1 MGISIIAKYNPKI
14 NCSMGY
20 IRFGNIRED
29 IAKAYNKELGD
40 IYSDSFK
47 FLHDKQKFE
56 EIDRRFEELFNKS
69 DERTQTLMKFLS
81 EPDTDGTAPAEACKI
96 IFELKNKVLASNAE
110 YKNYQK
116 MYLEPFFKVIGKG
129 CSSGIKWY

>member
-1 MGISIIAKYNPKI
+1 MGISIIAKHNPKI

-56 EIDRRFEELFNKS
+56 ETNRSFVELFNKS

-96 IFELKNKVLASNAE
+96 ILELKNKVFISNSE

-116 MYLEPFFKVIGKG
+116 MYLEPFFKVIEKG
-129 CSSGIKWY
+129 CSLGIKWY

>member
-1 MGISIIAKYNPKI
+1 MGISIIANDNPEI
-14 NCSMGY
+14 DCSMGY

-56 EIDRRFEELFNKS
+56 ETNRRFTELFNKS

-96 IFELKNKVLASNAE
+96 ILELKNKVFTSNSE

-116 MYLEPFFKVIGKG
+116 MYLEPFFKVIEKG
-129 CSSGIKWY
+129 CDNGIKWF

>member
-47 FLHDKQKFE
+47 FLHDK
-56 EIDRRFEELFNKS
+56 
-69 DERTQTLMKFLS
+69 
-81 EPDTDGTAPAEACKI
+81 
-96 IFELKNKVLASNAE
+96 
-110 YKNYQK
+110 
-116 MYLEPFFKVIGKG
+116 
-129 CSSGIKWY
+129 